1 MSELKKV
8 VFKLDNT
15 EDGFFDHKT
24 DEERKEAE
32 ELQKE
37 QEGLFHRWGDE
48 IVTDEE
54 TGAKLQK
61 TVGIIED
68 AKGEIHKVEPEFIKF
83 KTES

>member
-1 MSELKKV
+1 MTELRKV
-8 VFKLDNT
+8 VFKLSST
-15 EDGFFDHKT
+15 ECGFFDHET
-24 DEERKEAE
+24 DEEEKEAE

-37 QEGLFHRWGDE
+37 QEGLFHQWGDE

-68 AKGEIHKVEPEFIKF
+68 SKGKIHKVEPELIKF
-83 KTES
+83 E